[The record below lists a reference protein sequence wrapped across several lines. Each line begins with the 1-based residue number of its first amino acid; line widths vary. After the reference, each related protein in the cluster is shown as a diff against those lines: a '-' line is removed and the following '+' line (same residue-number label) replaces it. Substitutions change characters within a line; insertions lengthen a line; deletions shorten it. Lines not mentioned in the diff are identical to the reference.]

1 MTQEVFNKVATEMLI
16 EDAAKAK
23 FSFKKVNGFYYIID
37 TETGNRCITEE
48 GKTKPFRT
56 RTVTKL
62 SKELY
67 KLRTAYKKHLELQEL
82 SKLDQ
87 EMGRYEEV

>member
-1 MTQEVFNKVATEMLI
+1 MQDITTPVTQEEVEELTRNLVTENYTQQ
-16 EDAAKAK
+16 AKDK

-37 TETGNRCITEE
+37 TETGNKCITQT

-62 SKELY
+62 SEELY
-67 KLRTAYKKHLELQEL
+67 KLRTAYKKHLEMQEA
-82 SKLDQ
+82 
-87 EMGRYEEV
+87 